1 MDMSSASADGMAS
14 WKPYLH
20 TSLFSSFSEL
30 DEPFLFPTFRIR
42 SLATFL
48 AAALFTF
55 ILALAE
61 RFLTYT
67 SSHKT
72 TIWLG
77 AIVYF
82 AATLLRYMLMIVAM
96 GMDWFLL
103 LSAVSGLTIGNAL
116 TEMHKSPRKRRVH
129 EEHVELLNQ
138 EESEGHKHD
147 D

>member
-1 MDMSSASADGMAS
+1 MAS

-20 TSLFSSFSEL
+20 TSLFSSFTSV

-48 AAALFTF
+48 AAALVTF

-61 RFLTYT
+61 RFLTHI
-67 SSHKT
+67 SST
-72 TIWLG
+72 LSATPRTRIWLG
-77 AIVYF
+77 AAVYF
-82 AATLLRYMLMIVAM
+82 AATLMRYILMIVAM

-116 TEMHKSPRKRRVH
+116 IEWHKSPTKRRVH
-129 EEHVELLNQ
+129 EEHVELLPN
-138 EESEGHKHD
+138 EDGDGHKHD